1 MVKNKELVSV
11 IMSTYNNNSTL
22 SDSIESIL
30 NQTYKKIELLI
41 VDDGS
46 SDNSFEIMKGYN
58 KDYKNCLIYK
68 NEKNI
73 GLTKSLNFLI
83 SKSNGEYIARQDA
96 DDISYLNRIEIQKQ
110 IVEKYNLDF
119 CSTRAIIRNT
129 NKVIPN
135 LSYFIPNKLLINF
148 KNPFIHG
155 TLFIKSEVL
164 ISLGL
169 YDEDFYYAQDYKLMS
184 DLIRKQYNYKMI
196 KKPLYEL
203 NMENN
208 ISSEFRKE
216 QNYYSQCVK
225 KNVKPGI

>member
-1 MVKNKELVSV
+1 MVKNKGLVSV

-46 SDNSFEIMKGYN
+46 SDNSFEIMRGYN

-110 IVEKYNLDF
+110 VVEKYNLDF